1 MNSDFGSIEPIT
13 GSEEKKRPMKAAI
26 PTNDGLIMA
35 PSFEDARG
43 FLVLNIE
50 LGKVVKEEMIG
61 SKPGRS
67 SMAGNVFDLLKDCSA
82 VLAGNI
88 TDASKTILEKR
99 NISVISSHDSIITNI
114 IIDYLEHEAGKVAD
128 TCCCP

>member
-1 MNSDFGSIEPIT
+1 
-13 GSEEKKRPMKAAI
+13 MKAAI

-35 PSFEDARG
+35 SSFEDARG
-43 FLVLNIE
+43 FLLLNIE

-67 SMAGNVFDLLKDCSA
+67 STAGNVFDLLKDCSA
-82 VLAGNI
+82 GLTGNI
-88 TDASKTILEKR
+88 TETSKTILEKR
-99 NISVISSHDSIITNI
+99 NISVIASHDSIITNVI
-114 IIDYLEHEAGKVAD
+114 MNYLEHEVGKEAD